1 MIEVEP
7 TGLSTLIQS
16 KKEKCRQVTR
26 LSYRAD
32 SCDHFDAHFVVLTPL
47 RSIRLSRKRKLHEV
61 YCVATQVDALPLVAF
76 VADDSQPATPEESR
90 FYHDNLV
97 LQYVCCLFLDFFQTR
112 FRLILPI
119 VLLTRLYRGPFLNER
134 NLPPRCIPPLA
145 VVAHH
150 RGSDSAPGSTD
161 AALAHPKQTQEGAVK
176 PLSPARTALPLPT
189 LPRPA
194 NPIENRDASPGPLP
208 EAPTTAIPTNAVASP
223 RLGSGDLQSALE
235 AASSSDNG
243 ASGRLSQSGASI
255 TQDSVASERP
265 QGPPARE
272 VAFIEPEK
280 QSADSEPA
288 KDATRSLEEV
298 QGHAQDGQH
307 IADPDVMD
315 LDEPFGQSGEAP
327 RLSSLRPPPLDA
339 NRPPDILSSPGST
352 AQTAT
357 TPAVHE
363 ASPDTSP
370 DNEGP
375 QYPGDDDEMVHQ
387 LTGKETTDTTEAPP
401 RDDDVAS
408 GIRDIG
414 ASQAAA
420 AQLLSEAVDAEAS
433 KKSTTVQLPIDQ
445 GSSGH
450 SHVQEAGPIR
460 PVTDEP
466 NAGTAS
472 NLEKTTSG
480 SDSAGSPRESQPAC
494 EAAPRTQAS
503 SAAADDNPLEKVTT
517 ALDANQVISEPST
530 SLLAPLETPDTQST
544 AQQTAAAGEALST
557 AVTGAEMS
565 GSSAKHQEQEDAA
578 TKPSWRARM
587 LAEKRDPKHRK
598 APIVVFEKPAKKP
611 DETIVASQFQ
621 GRYRVP
627 TDDYFVPLFFD
638 GFTRQSTWMK
648 SPEQL
653 LGNTHKTLSSPDCNI
668 VLQENQACK
677 VLRRIYHLQQ
687 NDKWSLRQ
695 PKRCPE
701 PTRPPSHWDLL
712 LKEMKWMRTDYRE
725 ERKWK
730 RAAARNLAEACAEWV
745 AAGAEE
751 RKVLQVNAKIPSPVD
766 VTSTS
771 KDMAEADST
780 PTPMPDLVP
789 SDGADSPM
797 DIDEEPQD
805 WQPTIAPSALFA
817 LHGDEVVFGLQ
828 RSAISDQLLEE
839 LPLYGEPLKA
849 PQPDLVVPEFDP
861 DARWRRPALPLS
873 KYVEGEMI
881 LKPPRPRLQ
890 QSRFKYAA
898 EDDEDDFE
906 AIGAHGRDERAHL
919 PPENT
924 DVALFRPDMK
934 MIRDRLHAG
943 VKFRPPTESLMPVQN
958 FYENRLAST
967 WTSEQDDELRKEVRE
982 HSYNWSLISQII
994 SPKSLFVSAED
1005 RRTPWECFERWVQLE
1020 GFPND
1025 TGRTQYF
1032 QTYQKRIESAQRA
1045 IAQANES
1052 ARPQVGPNGA
1062 VTPVQ
1067 RRRSTLPYKVE
1078 RKTSKRHFALIDAMK
1093 KLAKKREAAVAKQQ
1107 QTANNQNRRTSND
1120 NAQQKLPTKTPEDY
1134 SRLRHEREKQMQEKL
1149 LRFTQ
1154 QQEAQR
1160 QVSFI

>member
-1 MIEVEP
+1 M
-7 TGLSTLIQS
+7 
-16 KKEKCRQVTR
+16 
-26 LSYRAD
+26 
-32 SCDHFDAHFVVLTPL
+32 
-47 RSIRLSRKRKLHEV
+47 
-61 YCVATQVDALPLVAF
+61 AF
-76 VADDSQPATPEESR
+76 V
-90 FYHDNLV
+90 
-97 LQYVCCLFLDFFQTR
+97 
-112 FRLILPI
+112 
-119 VLLTRLYRGPFLNER
+119 
-134 NLPPRCIPPLA
+134 
-145 VVAHH
+145 
-150 RGSDSAPGSTD
+150 
-161 AALAHPKQTQEGAVK
+161 
-176 PLSPARTALPLPT
+176 
-189 LPRPA
+189 
-194 NPIENRDASPGPLP
+194 
-208 EAPTTAIPTNAVASP
+208 
-223 RLGSGDLQSALE
+223 
-235 AASSSDNG
+235 
-243 ASGRLSQSGASI
+243 
-255 TQDSVASERP
+255 
-265 QGPPARE
+265 
-272 VAFIEPEK
+272 EPEK
-280 QSADSEPA
+280 QSADSEPVN
-288 KDATRSLEEV
+288 DATRSLEEG
-298 QGHAQDGQH
+298 QGHTHDGQH
-307 IADPDVMD
+307 ASGPDAMD
-315 LDEPFGQSGEAP
+315 LDEPFGQPGEAP
-327 RLSSLRPPPLDA
+327 RLNSLRPPPLDA

-375 QYPGDDDEMVHQ
+375 QYPGDDDEVVHQ
-387 LTGKETTDTTEAPP
+387 LTGKEMADKIEVSPG
-401 RDDDVAS
+401 DDDVAS
-408 GIRDIG
+408 GVPDIG

-433 KKSTTVQLPIDQ
+433 TKSNTSQLPTDQ
-445 GSSGH
+445 GSSEH
-450 SHVQEAGPIR
+450 SHIQEAGPTR
-460 PVTDEP
+460 PVADES
-466 NAGTAS
+466 NARTVS
-472 NLEKTTSG
+472 NLEKTTFRSQPVQ
-480 SDSAGSPRESQPAC
+480 SPREGDPSC
-494 EAAPRTQAS
+494 EAAPRAQAS
-503 SAAADDNPLEKVTT
+503 SAAEDDTLLENASPAPT
-517 ALDANQVISEPST
+517 AIQAISGSST
-530 SLLAPLETPDTQST
+530 SILGPSDASDIQST
-544 AQQTAAAGEALST
+544 AQQTATAEEALST
-557 AVTGAEMS
+557 AGRGAAMPANSPE
-565 GSSAKHQEQEDAA
+565 HQEQEDAA
-578 TKPSWRARM
+578 TEPVWRMRS
-587 LAEKRDPKHRK
+587 LTEKRGSKHKR

-611 DETIVASQFQ
+611 DETIIASQFQ
-621 GRYRVP
+621 GRYRIP

-751 RKVLQVNAKIPSPVD
+751 RKVLQVNAKIPPPVD
-766 VTSTS
+766 VTSSS
-771 KDMAEADST
+771 KDMAEADSI

-828 RSAISDQLLEE
+828 RSAVSDQLLEE

-849 PQPDLVVPEFDP
+849 PQPDLVVPEYDP

-873 KYVEGEMI
+873 KYVEGEMV

-890 QSRFKYAA
+890 QSRFKYAG
-898 EDDEDDFE
+898 EDDEDEFE
-906 AIGAHGRDERAHL
+906 AMGAHGRDEKTQL

-967 WTSEQDDELRKEVRE
+967 WTAEQDDELRKEVRE

-1107 QTANNQNRRTSND
+1107 QTANNQNRRTSSD

-1160 QVSFI
+1160 QVSFIEGRA

>member
-1 MIEVEP
+1 M
-7 TGLSTLIQS
+7 
-16 KKEKCRQVTR
+16 
-26 LSYRAD
+26 
-32 SCDHFDAHFVVLTPL
+32 
-47 RSIRLSRKRKLHEV
+47 
-61 YCVATQVDALPLVAF
+61 
-76 VADDSQPATPEESR
+76 
-90 FYHDNLV
+90 
-97 LQYVCCLFLDFFQTR
+97 
-112 FRLILPI
+112 
-119 VLLTRLYRGPFLNER
+119 
-134 NLPPRCIPPLA
+134 
-145 VVAHH
+145 
-150 RGSDSAPGSTD
+150 
-161 AALAHPKQTQEGAVK
+161 
-176 PLSPARTALPLPT
+176 
-189 LPRPA
+189 
-194 NPIENRDASPGPLP
+194 
-208 EAPTTAIPTNAVASP
+208 
-223 RLGSGDLQSALE
+223 
-235 AASSSDNG
+235 
-243 ASGRLSQSGASI
+243 
-255 TQDSVASERP
+255 
-265 QGPPARE
+265 
-272 VAFIEPEK
+272 AFIEPEK
-280 QSADSEPA
+280 QSADSESA
-288 KDATRSLEEV
+288 NDATRPFEGG

-307 IADPDVMD
+307 ASGPDAMD
-315 LDEPFGQSGEAP
+315 LDEPFDQPGEAP
-327 RLSSLRPPPLDA
+327 RLISLRPPPLDA

-375 QYPGDDDEMVHQ
+375 QYPGDDDEIVHQ
-387 LTGKETTDTTEAPP
+387 LTGKEMADKTEAPSG
-401 RDDDVAS
+401 DDNVAS
-408 GIRDIG
+408 GVRDIG

-433 KKSTTVQLPIDQ
+433 TKSNTLQLPTDQ
-445 GSSGH
+445 GSSEQ
-450 SHVQEAGPIR
+450 SHVQEAGPNR
-460 PVTDEP
+460 PATDEP
-466 NAGTAS
+466 NAGAVS
-472 NLEKTTSG
+472 NLEKTTFG
-480 SDSAGSPRESQPAC
+480 SQTVQSPREGHPSC
-494 EAAPRTQAS
+494 EAAPRAQAS
-503 SAAADDNPLEKVTT
+503 SAAEDDTLLENASPAPT
-517 ALDANQVISEPST
+517 AIQATSGSST
-530 SLLAPLETPDTQST
+530 SLLAPLDASDIQST
-544 AQQTAAAGEALST
+544 AQQTVTAETALST
-557 AVTGAEMS
+557 VGRGAEMPANS
-565 GSSAKHQEQEDAA
+565 PEHQEQEDVA
-578 TKPSWRARM
+578 TEPLWRMRS
-587 LAEKRDPKHRK
+587 LTEKRGSKHKR

-621 GRYRVP
+621 GRYRIP

-745 AAGAEE
+745 AAGTEE
-751 RKVLQVNAKIPSPVD
+751 RKVLQVNAKIPPPVD
-766 VTSTS
+766 VTSSS
-771 KDMAEADST
+771 KEMAEADSI

-828 RSAISDQLLEE
+828 RSAVSDQLLEE

-849 PQPDLVVPEFDP
+849 PQPDLVVPEYDP

-873 KYVEGEMI
+873 KYVEGEMV

-890 QSRFKYAA
+890 QSRFNYAG
-898 EDDEDDFE
+898 EDDEDEFE
-906 AIGAHGRDERAHL
+906 AMGTHGRDERTHL
-919 PPENT
+919 QPENT

-967 WTSEQDDELRKEVRE
+967 WTAEQDDELRKEVRE

-1107 QTANNQNRRTSND
+1107 QTANNQNRRTSSD

-1160 QVSFI
+1160 QVSFIEGRA